1 VRTIPIF
8 DPAGGVGNW
17 RMRQSAARAAS
28 LESGGVNYPHAA
40 QQRYALPSKA
50 TRLLLVRHG
59 AAAVAPLGGEP
70 IAILDGFNDPPLAEE
85 GREQA
90 AAVGARLALDPPD
103 RIFVSGLARTVETA
117 APLARA
123 TGIAPIEVPELR
135 EVQLGEWDH
144 QYPHKMAS
152 RDPLVERIEAE
163 QRWDVI
169 PGAEPA
175 ADFTARVRAG
185 IDRVIEATGPG
196 ATAAVFVHGG
206 VISELISIATG
217 SRPLAF
223 LFSDNTSVNDLVKL
237 RGDRWMLRSFN
248 DTAHLD
254 AAG

>member
-1 VRTIPIF
+1 
-8 DPAGGVGNW
+8 
-17 RMRQSAARAAS
+17 MS
-28 LESGGVNYPHAA
+28 YPHAV
-40 QQRYALPSKA
+40 QQRYAVPARA

-70 IAILDGFNDPPLAEE
+70 IAILDGFNDPSLAEL

-90 AAVGARLALDPPD
+90 AAVGARLALDRPD

-117 APLARA
+117 APLVAA
-123 TGIAPIEVPELR
+123 TGIEPVEVPELR
-135 EVQLGEWDH
+135 EVHLGEWDH

-175 ADFTARVRAG
+175 ADFNSRVRAG
-185 IDRVIEATGPG
+185 IDRVVEETGPG
-196 ATAAVFVHGG
+196 ACAAVFTHGG

-223 LFSDNTSVNDLVKL
+223 LFCDNTSVNELVKL
-237 RGDRWMLRSFN
+237 RGERWRLRSFN

-254 AAG
+254 PGD

>member
-1 VRTIPIF
+1 
-8 DPAGGVGNW
+8 
-17 RMRQSAARAAS
+17 MRQSAAGAPA

-40 QQRYALPSKA
+40 QQRYALPPKS

-59 AAAVAPLGGEP
+59 AAAVAPLDGEAL
-70 IAILDGFNDPPLAEE
+70 AILDGFNDPPLAEV

-90 AAVGARLALDPPD
+90 AAVGARLAVDPPD

-117 APLARA
+117 APLVEA
-123 TGIAPIEVPELR
+123 TGIRPVEVPDLR
-135 EVQLGEWDH
+135 EVHLGEWDH

-152 RDPLVERIEAE
+152 RDPLIERIEAE

-175 ADFTARVRAG
+175 ADFTTRVRAG
-185 IDRVIEATGPG
+185 IDLVIEATGPG

-223 LFSDNTSVNDLVKL
+223 LFSENTSVNELVKL
-237 RGDRWMLRSFN
+237 RGERWMLRSFN
-248 DTAHLD
+248 DTKHLD
-254 AAG
+254 

>member
-1 VRTIPIF
+1 
-8 DPAGGVGNW
+8 
-17 RMRQSAARAAS
+17 MRQSVAPAVS
-28 LESGGVNYPHAA
+28 IESAPMSYPHAA
-40 QQRYALPSKA
+40 QQRYALPSKS

-59 AAAVAPLGGEP
+59 AAAVAPLGGDP
-70 IAILDGFNDPPLAEE
+70 IAILDGFNDPPLAEV

-117 APLARA
+117 APLVEA
-123 TGIAPIEVPELR
+123 TGMKATEVPELR
-135 EVQLGEWDH
+135 EVHLGEWDH
-144 QYPHKMAS
+144 QYPHKMAG

-175 ADFTARVRAG
+175 ADFNARVRAG
-185 IDRVIEATGPG
+185 IDRVIEATGPD

-223 LFSDNTSVNDLVKL
+223 LFSENTSVNELVKL
-237 RGDRWMLRSFN
+237 RADRWLLRSFN

-254 AAG
+254 

>member
-1 VRTIPIF
+1 
-8 DPAGGVGNW
+8 
-17 RMRQSAARAAS
+17 MS
-28 LESGGVNYPHAA
+28 YPHAA
-40 QQRYALPSKA
+40 QQRYAVPSQA

-70 IAILDGFNDPPLAEE
+70 IAILDGFNDPPLADV

-90 AAVGARLALDPPD
+90 AAIGDRLALDPPD

-117 APLARA
+117 APLVEA
-123 TGIAPIEVPELR
+123 TGMEAVEVPELR
-135 EVQLGEWDH
+135 EVHLGDWDH
-144 QYPHKMAS
+144 QYPHKMAG

-175 ADFTARVRAG
+175 ADFRTRVRAG

-196 ATAAVFVHGG
+196 ASAAVFVHGG

-223 LFSDNTSVNDLVKL
+223 LFSENTSVTELVKL

-248 DTAHLD
+248 DVAHLE
-254 AAG
+254 G

>member
-1 VRTIPIF
+1 V
-8 DPAGGVGNW
+8 
-17 RMRQSAARAAS
+17 S
-28 LESGGVNYPHAA
+28 YPHAA
-40 QQRYALPSKA
+40 QQRYAVPSQA

-70 IAILDGFNDPPLAEE
+70 IAILDGFNDPPLADV

-90 AAVGARLALDPPD
+90 AAIGDRLALDPPD

-117 APLARA
+117 APLVEA
-123 TGIAPIEVPELR
+123 TGMEAVEVPELR
-135 EVQLGEWDH
+135 EVHLGDWDH
-144 QYPHKMAS
+144 QYPHKMAG

-175 ADFTARVRAG
+175 ADFRTRVRAG

-196 ATAAVFVHGG
+196 ASAAVFVHGG

-223 LFSDNTSVNDLVKL
+223 LFSENTSVTELVKL

-248 DTAHLD
+248 DVAHLE
-254 AAG
+254 G

>member
-1 VRTIPIF
+1 
-8 DPAGGVGNW
+8 
-17 RMRQSAARAAS
+17 MRQSAAGGAS

-40 QQRYALPSKA
+40 QQRYGLPAKA

-70 IAILDGFNDPPLAEE
+70 IAILDGFNDPPLAEV

-90 AAVGARLALDPPD
+90 AAVGARLAADPPD

-117 APLARA
+117 APLVEA
-123 TGIAPIEVPELR
+123 TGTPAVEVPELR
-135 EVQLGEWDH
+135 EVHLGEWDH
-144 QYPHKMAS
+144 QYPHKMAG

-175 ADFTARVRAG
+175 ADFNARVRAG
-185 IDRVIEATGPG
+185 IDQVIEMTGPG

-223 LFSDNTSVNDLVKL
+223 LFSENTSVTELVKL
-237 RGDRWMLRSFN
+237 RGERWMLRSFN
-248 DTAHLD
+248 DTSHLD
-254 AAG
+254 A

>member
-1 VRTIPIF
+1 
-8 DPAGGVGNW
+8 
-17 RMRQSAARAAS
+17 MRQSARGAAS
-28 LESGGVNYPHAA
+28 LESGGVSPEHAA
-40 QQRYALPSKA
+40 QQRYAVPPQA

-59 AAAVAPLGGEP
+59 AAAVAPLGGDP
-70 IAILDGFNDPPLAEE
+70 IAILDGFNNPPLADV

-90 AAVGARLALDPPD
+90 AAVGARLAGDPPD

-117 APLARA
+117 APLVEA
-123 TGIAPIEVPELR
+123 TGLEAVEVPELR
-135 EVQLGEWDH
+135 EVHLGDWDH

-152 RDPLVERIEAE
+152 RDPLVARIEAE

-175 ADFTARVRAG
+175 ADFNARVRAG
-185 IDRVIEATGPG
+185 IDQVIEATGPG

-223 LFSDNTSVNDLVKL
+223 LFSENTSVNELVKL
-237 RGDRWMLRSFN
+237 RGERWMLRSFN
-248 DTAHLD
+248 DTSHLS
-254 AAG
+254 A

>member
-1 VRTIPIF
+1 
-8 DPAGGVGNW
+8 
-17 RMRQSAARAAS
+17 MRQSAARAAS
-28 LESGGVNYPHAA
+28 LECGGVNYPHAA
-40 QQRYALPSKA
+40 QQRYALPSRA

-70 IAILDGFNDPPLAEE
+70 LGILDGFNDPPLAEE
-85 GREQA
+85 GRAQA

-117 APLARA
+117 APLVEA
-123 TGIAPIEVPELR
+123 TGIEAVEIPELR
-135 EVQLGEWDH
+135 EVHLGEWDH

-152 RDPLVERIEAE
+152 RDPLVERIETE

-169 PGAEPA
+169 PGAESA
-175 ADFTARVRAG
+175 EAFNARVRAG
-185 IDRVIEATGPG
+185 IDRVIETTGPG

-223 LFSDNTSVNDLVKL
+223 LLSDNTSVNELVKL
-237 RGDRWMLRSFN
+237 RGDRWLLRSYN
-248 DTAHLD
+248 DTTHLD
-254 AAG
+254 G